1 MKTIGIDLDG
11 VIVNFSKG
19 FIELAREV
27 YGKKLPKLKSSNDI
41 KTWKFEE
48 WYPIIEEQVDEL
60 FNIYIHNS
68 EDFWINLSIL
78 DLDGWKLLRSKFS
91 NSNEYRVYFITHRS
105 KGQNLF
111 NQTVQW
117 LRNHAWNSPQV
128 IFSKEKYK
136 VINGL
141 DIEYFI
147 DDNLE
152 ICSEVSEKTNAKTFI
167 MDYPY
172 NRIEGN
178 NNLIRVKSLEEFINY
193 IDS

>member
-19 FIELAREV
+19 FIELAREK
-27 YGKKLPKLKSSNDI
+27 YGKKLPKLKSSTDI
-41 KTWKFEE
+41 KTWLFEE
-48 WYPIIEEQVDEL
+48 WYPITKEQVDEL
-60 FNIYIHNS
+60 FNNDIDNS
-68 EDFWINLSIL
+68 EDFWVNLYLL
-78 DLDGWKLLRSKFS
+78 DSDGWKLLRSKFS
-91 NSNEYRVYFITHRS
+91 NSNEYRIYFITHRN

-117 LRNHAWNSPQV
+117 LKNHGWNSPQV
-128 IFSKEKYK
+128 IFSKEKHK

-152 ICSEVSEKTNAKTFI
+152 ICLEASEKTNAKTFI

-178 NNLIRVKSLEEFINY
+178 NNLIRVNNLKEFMNY
-193 IDS
+193 IDF